1 MPTRRQPA
9 RQLFPALL
17 TALVLIGCTS
27 NRPAVAIKATV
38 ETFYAAIATDNVSEI
53 DDNLAPSA
61 TTSFHKHVL
70 AAARAAQESTEAQKA
85 VQTMRIDQPA
95 IRGDRAK
102 VHVVLADGTSDD
114 VLLARQGFRWRV
126 VTSSRLD

>member
-1 MPTRRQPA
+1 MPRRRQPA
-9 RQLFPALL
+9 RQLFPAVLA
-17 TALVLIGCTS
+17 ALVLIGCTS

-38 ETFYAAIATDNVSEI
+38 ETFYAAIATENVSLI

-61 TTSFHKHVL
+61 ASSFRDRVM
-70 AAARAAQESTEAQKA
+70 AAAVAAQESTEAQKA
-85 VQTMRIDQPA
+85 VQTVRVDQPA
-95 IRGDRAK
+95 IRGDTAK

-126 VTSSRLD
+126 VTSTRLG